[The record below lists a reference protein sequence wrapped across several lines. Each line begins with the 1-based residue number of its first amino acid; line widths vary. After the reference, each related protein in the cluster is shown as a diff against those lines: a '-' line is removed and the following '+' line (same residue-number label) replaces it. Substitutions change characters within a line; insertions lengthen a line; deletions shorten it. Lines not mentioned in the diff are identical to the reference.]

1 MVYVSL
7 LLDFKGKRTYSLIPL
22 IYVSVRTS
30 RTIFLQNLVVMTGAM
45 GILTKEA
52 EPTKF
57 SSSAAV
63 FAMEA
68 IKFLLAVGGLVRS
81 RGGTKSSFV
90 FEAKDTVMLGLVAA
104 LYGVW
109 NNLRFYILEIID
121 PATLFLIHNVK
132 IVFTAIFLR
141 IFVGKTL
148 KPKQWI
154 SLLVLTLGVAVVM
167 IHRDESDEKES
178 SSTTTSS
185 KSLVLFGCIL
195 ALVRGIG
202 TALTNVLCE
211 YVFKRQKEG
220 FWYVNAELYLFG
232 MIVNFIS
239 LLSTED
245 DSSSNIF
252 HDMFTILPIL
262 IVLLGGFSGICVSFI
277 FKFIDNIALIAADVL
292 AMVILVFISAA
303 YFGLSITAPLIVGCF
318 LIIASLGYYYTN
330 GEDDE
335 TESSSSS
342 SSATVIEIPMT
353 PPTKAE
359 VDQS

>member
-1 MVYVSL
+1 
-7 LLDFKGKRTYSLIPL
+7 
-22 IYVSVRTS
+22 
-30 RTIFLQNLVVMTGAM
+30 MTGAM

-57 SSSAAV
+57 NVSAAV

-68 IKFLLAVGGLVRS
+68 IKFVLAVGGLVRS
-81 RGGTKSSFV
+81 RGKKSSFV
-90 FEAKDTVMLGLVAA
+90 FEAKDTVVLVLVAV

-141 IFVGKTL
+141 MFTGKMF
-148 KPKQWI
+148 KSKQWI

-167 IHRDESDEKES
+167 IHRDESDKKKS
-178 SSTTTSS
+178 SSTASS

-239 LLSTED
+239 LLSVKD
-245 DSSSNIF
+245 DTSSNIF

-262 IVLLGGFSGICVSFI
+262 IVLLGGFSGLCVSFL

-303 YFGLSITAPLIVGCF
+303 YFGLSINLSLIVGCF
-318 LIIASLGYYYTN
+318 LIIASLGYYYNDTA
-330 GEDDE
+330 
-335 TESSSSS
+335 SSSSS
-342 SSATVIEIPMT
+342 SSETVIEIPMT
-353 PPTKAE
+353 PPTKAA
-359 VDQS
+359 DQS

>member
-1 MVYVSL
+1 
-7 LLDFKGKRTYSLIPL
+7 
-22 IYVSVRTS
+22 
-30 RTIFLQNLVVMTGAM
+30 MTGAM

-57 SSSAAV
+57 NVSAAV

-68 IKFLLAVGGLVRS
+68 IKFVLAVGGLVRS
-81 RGGTKSSFV
+81 RGKKSSFV
-90 FEAKDTVMLGLVAA
+90 FEAKDTVVLGLVAI

-141 IFVGKTL
+141 MFTGKMF
-148 KPKQWI
+148 KSKQWI

-167 IHRDESDEKES
+167 IHRDESDKKKS
-178 SSTTTSS
+178 SSTASS

-239 LLSTED
+239 LLSVKD
-245 DSSSNIF
+245 DTSSNIF
-252 HDMFTILPIL
+252 HDMLTILPIL
-262 IVLLGGFSGICVSFI
+262 IVLLGGFSGLCVSFL

-303 YFGLSITAPLIVGCF
+303 YFGLSINLSLIVGCF
-318 LIIASLGYYYTN
+318 LIIASLGYYYNDTA
-330 GEDDE
+330 
-335 TESSSSS
+335 SSSSS
-342 SSATVIEIPMT
+342 SSETVIEIPMT
-353 PPTKAE
+353 PPTKAA
-359 VDQS
+359 DQS